1 MNEAAETTVPRA
13 RPLALS
19 ASPDT
24 LFRVGVGALTTV
36 VAAFLFARLTVWPP
50 HEDETLALFA
60 GRGSVGQ
67 LIRTVLGERGGA
79 PLHFLFAWVITHT
92 GGGLV
97 ELRLV
102 STLFAIASVPL
113 IAVLVARLTNRAVA
127 LVATAIVVPS
137 WMLLF
142 HGIYGRMYSIFLFT
156 ATLSY
161 IALLRA
167 LERRDRRHWLL
178 WALAMLA
185 CIATHPYGALVLGS
199 QGLYVLCIRR
209 LREAVLPFAAV
220 FVLALPFW
228 HSDTVLANRFDV
240 GVGGGGTKL
249 GSPFAILKYLARV
262 AGDFTVGW
270 LAVRVAVLLLALAGL
285 VLLAR
290 TWRRS
295 AIFVACVLVTPF
307 LFFAATRIGSGMASP
322 ESRHLIFVLP
332 FFALLVALPLVRIAR
347 SRYGVALVAVAL
359 VALGAGEV
367 AWGMHNTRTLYVGEA
382 SLRTTSRDAASRWLA
397 TTSEPSDILFG
408 YDPLFLGAWE
418 QNRSFSETVVPRADT
433 KLALHVLYQQPKPL
447 GRGVWV
453 LDASD
458 NNNFTPRLHIPLR
471 YPRSASKFE
480 ARVFGP
486 FLVIRSRKP
495 TRTIREFLLQTQAV
509 QLVGQSLYL
518 GDSDIN
524 LITVE
529 RALGLRG
536 LDAGGPR

>member
-1 MNEAAETTVPRA
+1 MNNAATTTAGRA
-13 RPLALS
+13 RSVALS

-24 LFRVGVGALTTV
+24 LWRIGVAGLTALA
-36 VAAFLFARLTVWPP
+36 AAFFFARLTVWPP

-60 GRGSVGQ
+60 SRGSVGE

-79 PLHFLFAWVITHT
+79 PLHFLFAWMIAHT

-102 STLFAIASVPL
+102 SSFFAIASVPL
-113 IAVLVARLTNRAVA
+113 IAVLVSRLTDRVVA

-161 IALLRA
+161 VALLAA
-167 LERRDRRHWLL
+167 LERRDRRGWIL
-178 WALAMLA
+178 WGLAILA
-185 CIATHPYGALVLGS
+185 CIATHPYGALVLAS
-199 QGLYVLCIRR
+199 QGLYVLYARR
-209 LREAVLPFAAV
+209 LREALVPFAAV
-220 FVLALPFW
+220 AVLAIPFW
-228 HSDTVLANRFDV
+228 RSDTVLANRFDV

-249 GSPFAILKYLARV
+249 GSPFSILKYLAHV

-270 LAVRVAVLLLALAGL
+270 TPTRVVVLLVALAGMI
-285 VLLAR
+285 LLAR
-290 TWRRS
+290 RS
-295 AIFVACVLVTPF
+295 RPSAAFVGCVLLTPF
-307 LFFAATRIGSGMASP
+307 VFFTLTRIRSGFASP

-332 FFALLVALPLVRIAR
+332 FFAALLALPLVRLAR
-347 SRYGVALVAVAL
+347 SPRGIALAAAFVL
-359 VALGAGEV
+359 ALGTGEV
-367 AWGMHNTRTLYVGEA
+367 AWGVHNTRTLYVGEPQIR
-382 SLRTTSRDAASRWLA
+382 SDGRGAASAWLA
-397 TTSEPSDILFG
+397 STSAANDILFG

-418 QNRSFSETVVPRADT
+418 QNRAFSDTVVPRADT
-433 KLALHVLYQQPKPL
+433 KLALRVLYREPKPL
-447 GRGVWV
+447 GRGIWV

-471 YPRSASKFE
+471 YPRPASEFE

-486 FLVIRSRKP
+486 FLVVRSRKP
-495 TRTIREFLLQTQAV
+495 TRTIRAFLLQTQAV

-524 LITVE
+524 LLTVE

-536 LDAGGPR
+536 LDAAGAR